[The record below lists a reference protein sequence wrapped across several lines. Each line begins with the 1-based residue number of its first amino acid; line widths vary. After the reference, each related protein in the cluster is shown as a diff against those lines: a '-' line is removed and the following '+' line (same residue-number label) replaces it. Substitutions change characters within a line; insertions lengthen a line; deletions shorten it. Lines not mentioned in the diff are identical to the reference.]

1 MDNSEIAEII
11 KEAKPH
17 LKDSSIKQYIS
28 SLRNLHKKATG
39 SDILVNFEFV
49 DNPPYILDIIKD
61 LHITSQRNTLTA
73 IITILDDKQKELKDI
88 YGKKV
93 QELNKQQTE
102 NYSKNVVS
110 ENTDFKLKNLTT
122 KDIEDNILPVVK
134 EKKVKKAIAPKISKK
149 AKKTVLHTIEKVPDI
164 TKIIETDLPDLVGED
179 TKIDNALN
187 HFNPIGPID
196 STEEDVPFIVIEDAP
211 VFPGCKGNKKELK
224 MCFNK
229 KIQKHFARKFDT
241 DLPDELGLSS
251 GGKSVIM
258 LFVIDKT
265 GNIVNIQ
272 AKAPHPKLQ
281 KEAIRIMKLLPK
293 MKPGMQRGN
302 PVKVTYTLPMKVVV
316 K

>member
-1 MDNSEIAEII
+1 MKLSFFEPNLFSFFKTTSPTYHAPGRQRII
-11 KEAKPH
+11 SIK
-17 LKDSSIKQYIS
+17 KDSIIYSSVFYWHIIWFTIVLTFKTETMQPFKKHPKKQLEKFSTIFMQ
-28 SLRNLHKKATG
+28 LA
-39 SDILVNFEFV
+39 LVFV
-49 DNPPYILDIIKD
+49 LFTTYVIIE
-61 LHITSQRNTLTA
+61 HTSEQKLALAETLYQT
-73 IITILDDKQKELKDI
+73 TDPI
-88 YGKKV
+88 Y
-93 QELNKQQTE
+93 
-102 NYSKNVVS
+102 
-110 ENTDFKLKNLTT
+110 
-122 KDIEDNILPVVK
+122 IEDNILPVVK

>member
-1 MDNSEIAEII
+1 MQPFKKHPKKQLEKFSTIFMQLALVFVLFTTYVIIEHTSEQKLALAE
-11 KEAKPH
+11 
-17 LKDSSIKQYIS
+17 
-28 SLRNLHKKATG
+28 
-39 SDILVNFEFV
+39 
-49 DNPPYILDIIKD
+49 
-61 LHITSQRNTLTA
+61 TLYQT
-73 IITILDDKQKELKDI
+73 TDPI
-88 YGKKV
+88 Y
-93 QELNKQQTE
+93 
-102 NYSKNVVS
+102 
-110 ENTDFKLKNLTT
+110 
-122 KDIEDNILPVVK
+122 IEDNILPVVK